1 MPYARRARLADRIPT
16 DEEVRA
22 ERVRLGILPP
32 DAPPDAD
39 AVASPQ
45 PPTKPTPK
53 APRAV
58 ISRIELDAKAIIAA
72 NESIR
77 AAIEAARNDELSHL
91 VWESIQQDE
100 AAVVALIA
108 ELIC

>member
-1 MPYARRARLADRIPT
+1 MPYARRASRLDRIPT

-22 ERVRLGILPP
+22 ERIRLGILPP
-32 DAPPDAD
+32 DVPPEAAD
-39 AVASPQ
+39 VAPQ
-45 PPTKPTPK
+45 PKKPEPK
-53 APRAV
+53 IPRPV
-58 ISRIELDAKAIIAA
+58 VGRIEIEAKAIIAA

-77 AAIEAARNDELSHL
+77 AAIEAARNDELSRL
-91 VWESIQQDE
+91 VWESVQQDE